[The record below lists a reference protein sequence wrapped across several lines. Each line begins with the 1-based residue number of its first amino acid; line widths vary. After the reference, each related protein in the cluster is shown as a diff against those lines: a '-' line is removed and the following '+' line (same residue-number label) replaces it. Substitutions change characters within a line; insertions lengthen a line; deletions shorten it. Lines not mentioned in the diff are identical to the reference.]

1 MTKLLLRG
9 AAVAGLCLG
18 GALASPLAHAGNVA
32 AGSDVFKAECA
43 ECHSVR
49 AGRNKKGPSLFA
61 VVGRAAG
68 TLPGYNYS
76 DALRAAHW
84 TWTPEKLHG
93 YLSQPAGK
101 ANPGTRMKYDGLA
114 DPRDLDD
121 LVAYLGTLHP

>member
-1 MTKLLLRG
+1 MTRLLLHCT
-9 AAVAGLCLG
+9 AVAALCLG
-18 GALASPLAHAGNVA
+18 AALAPPPAHSGDVA
-32 AGSDVFKAECA
+32 AGAAVFKAECA
-43 ECHSVR
+43 ECPSVR
-49 AGRNKKGPSLFA
+49 GGRNKKGPSLFA

-76 DALRAAHW
+76 DALRAARW

-121 LVAYLGTLHP
+121 LVSYLGTLHP

>member
-1 MTKLLLRG
+1 MLLRR

-18 GALASPLAHAGNVA
+18 GALAPPFAHAGDVV

-61 VVGRAAG
+61 IVGRAAG
-68 TLPGYNYS
+68 VLPDYDYS
-76 DALRAAHW
+76 DALRAARW
-84 TWTPEKLHG
+84 TWTPEKLRG
-93 YLSQPAGK
+93 YLSQPARK

-121 LVAYLGTLHP
+121 LVTYLGTLHP

>member
-18 GALASPLAHAGNVA
+18 GALASPLAHAGDGA

-68 TLPGYNYS
+68 TLPDYNYS
-76 DALRAAHW
+76 DALRAARW

-93 YLSQPAGK
+93 YLSQPARK

>member
-1 MTKLLLRG
+1 MTRLLLRCIAI
-9 AAVAGLCLG
+9 AALCLG
-18 GALASPLAHAGNVA
+18 GALAPPSAHAGDVA
-32 AGSDVFKAECA
+32 AGSDVFKSECA

-76 DALRAAHW
+76 DALRAARW

-93 YLSQPAGK
+93 YLSQPANT

-121 LVAYLGTLHP
+121 LVSYLGTLHP

>member
-1 MTKLLLRG
+1 MTRLLLRCL
-9 AAVAGLCLG
+9 AVAGLCLG
-18 GALASPLAHAGNVA
+18 GALAAPPAHAGDAA

-68 TLPGYNYS
+68 TLPDYNYS
-76 DALRAAHW
+76 DALREARW

-93 YLSQPAGK
+93 YLSQPASK